1 MYSLLLY
8 FPKYLSPAFAILTN
22 LFVVYICRHFI
33 SRDEGLLAFNVFISI
48 AVIGSRSRK
57 SGQQNSTL
65 RAPKDFFLPAR
76 RGK

>member
-8 FPKYLSPAFAILTN
+8 FPEYLSPAFAILTD

-57 SGQQNSTL
+57 SVQQNSTL